1 LYIHGG
7 WGLHIGFRPR
17 PPKKLVTASIAE
29 RALVMK
35 VNIQSL
41 LGLWEVIH
49 HGVREVYDERERE
62 RTTATGAVE
71 ALKHPRG
78 LARQQDH
85 ADR

>member
-1 LYIHGG
+1 
-7 WGLHIGFRPR
+7 
-17 PPKKLVTASIAE
+17 
-29 RALVMK
+29 MK